1 MSLATWQL
9 ILMVIDYTIKFAVI
23 GVIPENRKPSSAN
36 AWLLVIL
43 LIPFLGLPI
52 YFFLGSTFLSRR
64 RHRIQREANA
74 MLNDVHTSFPDYPSA
89 ASVSGEVATMAHL
102 NRTLTGFPAL
112 DGHVKH
118 LWSDYSATMRRLAST
133 IDGAT
138 SHVHVEIYAMAWD
151 KTTGQVWEAM
161 ERAVA
166 RGVKVRV
173 LFDHIGSWKYPDFRT
188 FKRRMTEAGI
198 EWHMMLPLQ
207 PLRGKFRRP
216 DLRNHRKL
224 MVIDDEVAF
233 MGSFNLI
240 DRTYLMPGHVK
251 HGRQWVDAFVELT
264 GPIVASLE
272 SMFAVDWYTEA
283 GEILEISAPHDP
295 DPATLEDQ
303 NVLQLIPSGPGYT
316 TEPNLRMF
324 NTLIHHARHRLILCS
339 PYFVPDD
346 SMLEAITTACYRG
359 VRVDLLVG
367 EKADQFMV
375 NHAQSAY
382 YQQLLEAGVHIW
394 QFPAPY
400 VLHTKFAI
408 ADPVALTY
416 PDAGEPKPGTARA
429 GDVAKTPTESADLP
443 RGASVEAH
451 AATSGADHAGHE
463 GGAGSEASTSGNAQR
478 APDAAHLNEIAIM
491 GSSNMDMRSFSLNY
505 ENSLFILQ
513 GPLITDLC
521 DLASA
526 YLSVSRQL
534 TLDEWKKRPWSRRY
548 IDNVMKLTSA
558 LQ

>member
-1 MSLATWQL
+1 MIPDLSTWQL
-9 ILMVIDYTIKFAVI
+9 ILMIVDYTIKFAVI

-43 LIPFLGLPI
+43 LIPFLGLPL
-52 YFFLGSTFLSRR
+52 YFFFGSTYLSRR
-64 RHRIQREANA
+64 RHRIQKEAVDEI
-74 MLNDVHTSFPDYPSA
+74 NDVHAGFPDVPDSVRLSGDI
-89 ASVSGEVATMAHL
+89 ASMARL

-112 DGHVKH
+112 EGHTKA
-118 LWSDYSATMRRLAST
+118 LWSDYQKTMLRIAEL
-133 IDGAT
+133 IDAAT
-138 SHVHVEIYAMAWD
+138 SHVHIEIYAQAWD
-151 KTTGQVWEAM
+151 TTTAPVFEAM

-166 RGVKVRV
+166 RGVDVRV
-173 LFDHIGSWKYPDFRT
+173 LFDHIGSQKYPGFRR
-188 FKRRMTEAGI
+188 FKRKLTAAGI
-198 EWHMMLPLQ
+198 QWHLMLPLL
-207 PLRGKFRRP
+207 PLQWRFRRP

-224 MVIDDEVAF
+224 IVIDDRVAM

-240 DRTYLMPGHVK
+240 DRSYLVRNHVK
-251 HGRQWVDAFVELT
+251 KGRQWVDSFVELT

-272 SMFAVDWYTEA
+272 SMFAVDWYTES
-283 GEILEISAPHDP
+283 GEVIDITPPRDSDP
-295 DPATLEDQ
+295 DADDQ
-303 NVLQLIPSGPGYT
+303 NVVQLIPSGPGYT

-324 NTLIHHARHRLILCS
+324 NTLIHHARERLVLCS

-375 NHAQSAY
+375 QHAQSAY

-400 VLHTKFAI
+400 VLHSKFAI
-408 ADPVALTY
+408 ADPVAWSAS
-416 PDAGEPKPGTARA
+416 PSPTA
-429 GDVAKTPTESADLP
+429 ADL
-443 RGASVEAH
+443 R
-451 AATSGADHAGHE
+451 
-463 GGAGSEASTSGNAQR
+463 
-478 APDAAHLNEIAIM
+478 EIAMM

-505 ENSLFILQ
+505 ENSLFVLA

-521 DLASA
+521 DLAAA
-526 YLSVSRQL
+526 YLSVSHEL
-534 TLDEWKKRPWSRRY
+534 TLEQWSQRSWVRRY
-548 IDNVMKLTSA
+548 IDNVLKLTSA

>member
-1 MSLATWQL
+1 MSLSTLQL
-9 ILMVIDYTIKFAVI
+9 VLMVIDYTIKFAVI

-43 LIPFLGLPI
+43 LIPFLGLPL

-64 RHRIQREANA
+64 RHRIQRQANEL
-74 MLNDVHTSFPDYPSA
+74 LNDVHENFPDYPA
-89 ASVSGEVATMAHL
+89 GASVSDEVASMAHL

-112 DGHVKH
+112 DGHVKAV
-118 LWSDYSATMRRLAST
+118 WTDYQGTMRRLAEA
-133 IDGAT
+133 IDTAE

-151 KTTGQVWEAM
+151 STTAPVWEAM
-161 ERAVA
+161 ERAVD
-166 RGVKVRV
+166 RGVAVRV
-173 LFDHIGSWKYPDFRT
+173 LLDHIGSQKYPGFRA
-188 FKRRMTEAGI
+188 FKKRMTAAGI
-198 EWHMMLPLQ
+198 DWHLMLPLQ
-207 PLRGKFRRP
+207 PLRGTFRRP

-224 MVIDDEVAF
+224 LIIDDSVAF

-240 DRTYLMPGHVK
+240 DRSYLMPNHVRK
-251 HGRQWVDAFVELT
+251 ARQWVDTFVELT

-272 SMFAVDWYTEA
+272 TMFAVDWYTEA
-283 GEILEISAPHDP
+283 GEILSIRAPFDDDTADH
-295 DPATLEDQ
+295 DQ
-303 NVLQLIPSGPGYT
+303 NVLQLIPSGPGYS

-324 NTLIHHARHRLILCS
+324 NTLIHHARHRLVLCS

-375 NHAQSAY
+375 HHAQSAY

-408 ADPVALTY
+408 ADPAVWTQA
-416 PDAGEPKPGTARA
+416 
-429 GDVAKTPTESADLP
+429 ES
-443 RGASVEAH
+443 
-451 AATSGADHAGHE
+451 
-463 GGAGSEASTSGNAQR
+463 GAGSESGPEPGSHR
-478 APDAAHLNEIAIM
+478 NEIAIV

-505 ENSLFILQ
+505 ENSLFILE
-513 GPLITDLC
+513 GPLITQLC
-521 DLASA
+521 DLAAS
-526 YLSVSRQL
+526 YLSVSHQL
-534 TLDEWKKRPWSRRY
+534 TLEEWKKRPWTRRY

-558 LQ
+558 VQ

>member
-1 MSLATWQL
+1 MIPDLSIWQL
-9 ILMVIDYTIKFAVI
+9 VLMIVDYTIKFAVI

-43 LIPFLGLPI
+43 LIPFLGLPL
-52 YFFLGSTFLSRR
+52 YFFFGSTYLSRR
-64 RHRIQREANA
+64 RHRIQREARA
-74 MLNDVHTSFPDYPSA
+74 QINDVHAGIPDVPASA
-89 ASVSGEVATMAHL
+89 QLSRDVASMALL

-112 DGHVKH
+112 EGHPEA
-118 LWSDYSATMRRLAST
+118 LWSDYQKTMLRIAELIDAS
-133 IDGAT
+133 T
-138 SHVHVEIYAMAWD
+138 SHVHIEIYAQAWD
-151 KTTGQVWEAM
+151 DTTAPVFEAM

-166 RGVKVRV
+166 RGVDVRV
-173 LFDHIGSWKYPDFRT
+173 LFDHIGSQKYPGFRT
-188 FKRRMTEAGI
+188 FKRKLTAAGI
-198 EWHMMLPLQ
+198 QWHLMLPLL
-207 PLRGKFRRP
+207 PLQWRFRRP

-224 MVIDDEVAF
+224 IVIDDRVAL

-240 DRTYLMPGHVK
+240 DRSYLVRNHVK
-251 HGRQWVDAFVELT
+251 KGRQWVDSFVELT

-272 SMFAVDWYTEA
+272 SMFAVDWYTES
-283 GEILEISAPHDP
+283 GELIDIAPPYGDSPQPLDDH
-295 DPATLEDQ
+295 
-303 NVLQLIPSGPGYT
+303 NVFQLIPSGPGYT

-324 NTLIHHARHRLILCS
+324 NTLIHHARERLVLCS

-375 NHAQSAY
+375 QHAQSAY

-400 VLHTKFAI
+400 VLHSKFAI
-408 ADPVALTY
+408 ADPVAWS
-416 PDAGEPKPGTARA
+416 
-429 GDVAKTPTESADLP
+429 PTSADAAAP
-443 RGASVEAH
+443 SAAPAAPVSAPFAAPVSPAPAS
-451 AATSGADHAGHE
+451 GP
-463 GGAGSEASTSGNAQR
+463 SEASA
-478 APDAAHLNEIAIM
+478 APAAPAADLHEIAIM

-505 ENSLFILQ
+505 ENSLFILG

-521 DLASA
+521 DLAAA
-526 YLSVSRQL
+526 YLSVSHEL
-534 TLDEWKKRPWSRRY
+534 TLEEWSQRSWVQRY
-548 IDNVMKLTSA
+548 IDNVLKLTSA

>member
-1 MSLATWQL
+1 MSLSALQL
-9 ILMVIDYTIKFAVI
+9 ALMVIDYTIKFAVI

-43 LIPFLGLPI
+43 LIPFLGLPL

-64 RHRIQREANA
+64 RHRIQREANE
-74 MLNDVHTSFPDYPSA
+74 LLEDVHESFPDYPAGA
-89 ASVSGEVATMAHL
+89 AVTDEVASMAHL

-112 DGHVKH
+112 DGHVKAV
-118 LWSDYSATMRRLAST
+118 WTDYQGTMRRLAAA
-133 IDGAT
+133 IDDAQH
-138 SHVHVEIYAMAWD
+138 HVHVEIYAMAWD
-151 KTTGQVWEAM
+151 STTAPVWEAM

-166 RGVKVRV
+166 RGVRVRV
-173 LFDHIGSWKYPDFRT
+173 LLDHIGSQKYPGFRA
-188 FKRRMTEAGI
+188 FKKRMTTAGI
-198 EWHMMLPLQ
+198 DWHLMLPLQ
-207 PLRGKFRRP
+207 PLRGTFRRP

-224 MVIDDEVAF
+224 LIIDDSVAF

-240 DRTYLMPGHVK
+240 DRSYLTPSHVRK
-251 HGRQWVDAFVELT
+251 ARQWVDAFVELT

-272 SMFAVDWYTEA
+272 TMFAVDWYTEA
-283 GEILEISAPHDP
+283 GEILDIRAPFDDDSTDH
-295 DPATLEDQ
+295 DQ

-324 NTLIHHARHRLILCS
+324 NTLIHHARERLVLCS

-375 NHAQSAY
+375 HHAQSAY

-408 ADPVALTY
+408 ADPAVWTH
-416 PDAGEPKPGTARA
+416 PDSESGSAR
-429 GDVAKTPTESADLP
+429 
-443 RGASVEAH
+443 
-451 AATSGADHAGHE
+451 
-463 GGAGSEASTSGNAQR
+463 
-478 APDAAHLNEIAIM
+478 NEIAIM

-505 ENSLFILQ
+505 ENSLFILE
-513 GPLITDLC
+513 GPLITELC
-521 DLASA
+521 DLTSS
-526 YLSVSRQL
+526 YLSVSHQL
-534 TLDEWKKRPWSRRY
+534 TLEEWKKRPWTRRY

-558 LQ
+558 VQ